1 MRVIRV
7 IAGAAL
13 MASLAAAIVGARVA
27 EVRLGAAR
35 APVAATQAPPT
46 ATAAPAPPTPIPP
59 PHVSSPDAPGVVVIA
74 SAFRADSGGDTPP
87 PPGQRYVA
95 TRVTVANRGS
105 DAYDVDPL
113 AFSVVDHGDGVTHLA
128 EPMDQGIAATALRAT
143 TLEPS
148 RSVTGDV
155 AFAVPV
161 TETSAALYW
170 EPTPMSPAVLV
181 PLGK

>member
-1 MRVIRV
+1 MRVIGV
-7 IAGAAL
+7 IVGGAL
-13 MASLAAAIVGARVA
+13 VASLAATLVGVRVA
-27 EVRLGAAR
+27 EERLGAAR
-35 APVAATQAPPT
+35 APIVATQAPPT
-46 ATAAPAPPTPIPP
+46 ATAAPAPPTPIPA
-59 PHVSSPDAPGVVVIA
+59 PHATSPDAPGVVVIA

-87 PPGQRYVA
+87 PSGQRYVA
-95 TRVTVANRGS
+95 TRVTVSNRGS

-143 TLEPS
+143 TLAPG

-161 TETSAALYW
+161 TETRAALYW
-170 EPTPMSPAVLV
+170 EPTLMSPAVLV